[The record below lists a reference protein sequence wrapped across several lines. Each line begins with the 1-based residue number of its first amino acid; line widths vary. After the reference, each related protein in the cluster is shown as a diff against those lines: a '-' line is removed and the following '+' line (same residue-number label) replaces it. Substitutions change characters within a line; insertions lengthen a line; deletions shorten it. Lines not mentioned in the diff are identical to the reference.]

1 MASTSSSPR
10 NADGDASKRKKTKGD
25 ADDGDLQYGEWI
37 AAKRAYRASAEERE
51 GLENR
56 VRRLREEQRSMEA
69 TINNAKGRISAI
81 DDARKFSSTR
91 KQERQRRQEELE
103 RERAALRERAQ
114 ASRQQRAQSIA
125 SARSARVESHASVR
139 RSMRAQET
147 QHERSSSAR
156 RAEDAAVLARRREAI
171 RNMQAEA
178 LEERRR
184 YLANRK
190 RELQQANA
198 RHGKRVTEEKADN
211 VRVSSELLLVEADLL
226 RNLVELKREARKQTS
241 TLAER
246 ITGKR
251 PERRH
256 VDHDDNDDDVTVAE
270 DDDDDDDAESHHH
283 HGDDD
288 GEEHGDDD
296 DA

>member
-103 RERAALRERAQ
+103 RERLALRERAQ

-156 RAEDAAVLARRREAI
+156 RAEEAAVLVRRREAI

-256 VDHDDNDDDVTVAE
+256 DDDADDVTVAE
-270 DDDDDDDAESHHH
+270 DEDDDDDAESHH